1 MKSRNNTLIEVR
13 REVSM
18 RNMNSMSFT
27 ASDKV
32 LFSDFLDLCN
42 HELLHISEQKID
54 GDLLPSNMLE
64 NGQNSDIHL
73 PPRPGCVYLSCP
85 GSRGRAYGRY
95 LYIIDVDLLD
105 PSCFRV
111 DEDNFIL
118 ALADN
123 LSNRLGKS
131 QYQPIEGIPEGV
143 LRRVKDINANID
155 SSAGY
160 DSKWF
165 NDVTEELDT
174 AEQVLR
180 SLADGSCAYEG
191 VIPKRAIKTVVDWD
205 RYPRV
210 YGSYWALPE
219 FITKSTKLSKHYG
232 WTR

>member
-1 MKSRNNTLIEVR
+1 MKR
-13 REVSM
+13 RKNALLEGRCEVSR
-18 RNMNSMSFT
+18 RNMISMSFT
-27 ASDKV
+27 TSDED
-32 LFSDFLDLCN
+32 LFSNFLDLCN

-54 GDLLPSNMLE
+54 GDLLPLNMLE
-64 NGQNSDIHL
+64 SGQDSDIHL

-85 GSRGRAYGRY
+85 GSRGRINGRY

-105 PSCFRV
+105 PGCFRV
-111 DEDNFIL
+111 DEDNFIHALEENL
-118 ALADN
+118 AN
-123 LSNRLGKS
+123 KLGKS

-143 LRRVKDINANID
+143 LRRIRDCNAHMSI
-155 SSAGY
+155 STGY
-160 DSKWF
+160 DPEWF
-165 NDVTEELDT
+165 NDITEELDT

-205 RYPRV
+205 RDPRV